1 MTDNVVGLIVL
12 TGVGATALTDFWCL
26 VRQRVFAVP
35 FPNYGFVGRWIAHMA
50 RGRFVHVSIAAAVP
64 VSGERAIGWAS
75 HYLIGIA
82 FAFVL
87 SATASPEWFH
97 HPTLAPALLVGIG
110 TVVAPFFLMQP
121 AMGAGIAASRTPR
134 PSAARFH
141 SLAMHTIF
149 GIGLYV
155 TAVLQAAALERNQA
169 LSNVDQRPEFV
180 HVRVAV
186 RE

>member
-110 TVVAPFFLMQP
+110 TVAAPFFVMQP

-141 SLAMHTIF
+141 SLVMHTIF
-149 GIGLYV
+149 GISLYV
-155 TAVLQAAALERNQA
+155 TARLVCSLTSGE
-169 LSNVDQRPEFV
+169 
-180 HVRVAV
+180 
-186 RE
+186 